1 MFMTLGL
8 ENLFAFGKCFRF
20 SLHNTRDITRG
31 VRGHNSPGAESLWEA
46 KKFQQ
51 CHEHFFSKQYICFRK
66 TSRSNMGRQTCFL
79 LQALSN
85 LDMHLHNAHH
95 DCLAKMAKFV
105 YKNTRQSVANY
116 QSQKFKTKCCW
127 LLRAFDHRKYLE
139 GRKRGILFQKQAQLF
154 LPSKKCLGYAKRY
167 QKTRRQ

>member
-1 MFMTLGL
+1 MTLGL

-116 QSQKFKTKCCW
+116 QSQKFKTKCC
-127 LLRAFDHRKYLE
+127 
-139 GRKRGILFQKQAQLF
+139 
-154 LPSKKCLGYAKRY
+154 
-167 QKTRRQ
+167 